1 MPRADK
7 VEQVE
12 LLTEKLR
19 TARVAVLTDY
29 RGLTVGQLQDLRGR
43 LRAQDV
49 EYRVVK
55 NTLARR
61 AALEAGHPD
70 FQDQLKGPVA
80 IAFGG
85 EDIGAPARLLAEF
98 IRQTRLRLDI
108 VGGLVEGRVMGPD
121 QVRQVADLPPRE
133 VLLAQLLGTLQT
145 PIAQLVGT
153 IQAPVQQL
161 VGLLEAYR
169 EKLEGTPGDEGAA
182 APAHA

>member
-133 VLLAQLLGTLQT
+133 VLLAQLLGTLQS

-169 EKLEGTPGDEGAA
+169 EKLEGTPGDEGSA
-182 APAHA
+182 APAQA